1 MGKRIK
7 NCSIKVSVSLFLND
21 YTSEGRT
28 NPYGKAYRKGRWAK
42 ANMVMDDLVVERLR
56 AGDAPTYC
64 ILIERLQQPLT
75 GYLHRLVGDRE
86 VALDL
91 AQDTFLQVYKEIGK
105 TSGELKLDA
114 WIYRIATNYGL
125 RYLNRK
131 RLRQMIH
138 IDGPDGLDDSLATAG
153 PEDQSVTR
161 IVVQQALGRM
171 NPKDAGDSATS
182 LWRSF
187 QLRRNRPYS
196 QDEFG
201 GCSETSGAWCGE
213 VSRGLRRGISDA
225 SAKCRT
231 SVRRGQKRWKLAYVQ

>member
-1 MGKRIK
+1 M
-7 NCSIKVSVSLFLND
+7 KVSVFFFLED

-28 NPYGKAYRKGRWAK
+28 YPYGKANRKGRWGK

-91 AQDTFLQVYKEIGK
+91 AQDTFLQVYKEISK

-114 WIYRIATNYGL
+114 RIYRIATNYGL

-138 IDGPDGLDDSLATAG
+138 IEGPEDLDDSLSTAG

-161 IVVQQALGRM
+161 IVVQQ
-171 NPKDAGDSATS
+171 
-182 LWRSF
+182 
-187 QLRRNRPYS
+187 
-196 QDEFG
+196 
-201 GCSETSGAWCGE
+201 
-213 VSRGLRRGISDA
+213 
-225 SAKCRT
+225 
-231 SVRRGQKRWKLAYVQ
+231 